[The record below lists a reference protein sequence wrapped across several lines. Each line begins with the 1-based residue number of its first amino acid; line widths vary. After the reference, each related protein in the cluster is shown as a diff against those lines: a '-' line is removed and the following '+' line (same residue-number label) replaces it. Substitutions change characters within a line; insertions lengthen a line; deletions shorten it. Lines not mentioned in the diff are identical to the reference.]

1 MFAPYGVPAD
11 VVAARCDARHASFAA
26 TKINVN
32 ALVLRDGKASGEVT
46 DEPVERGGFPQ
57 MRTWQEPTVR
67 SPGGG
72 PEYGDMILAL
82 RDFLD
87 DVAAAAPDTATT
99 VALAHDLRD
108 WSDRLAPA
116 AVPERKR
123 IFARRLDLPGR
134 GQTMSPNFIPV
145 TGNHESVRGKVTFGQ
160 YFLGGGGAVH
170 GGAIPLLFDEV
181 LGRLASSGDR
191 APARTAYL
199 HTDFRSIT
207 PVGAELAVRAWFVS
221 EQGRKRLLRATIT
234 HGDTLCAE
242 AEGLFIELRPD
253 QP

>member
-1 MFAPYGVPAD
+1 
-11 VVAARCDARHASFAA
+11 
-26 TKINVN
+26 
-32 ALVLRDGKASGEVT
+32 
-46 DEPVERGGFPQ
+46 
-57 MRTWQEPTVR
+57 MRTWQEPAVR

-72 PEYGDMILAL
+72 AEYGDMIAAL

-87 DVAAAAPDTATT
+87 HVAAAAPDTSTI
-99 VALAHDLRD
+99 VALKQDLRG
-108 WSDRLAPA
+108 WADRLAQS
-116 AVPERKR
+116 AVPEQRQ

-134 GQTMSPNFIPV
+134 GQTMSPNFIP
-145 TGNHESVRGKVTFGQ
+145 TAGDHEKVEGSVTFGR

-207 PVGAELAVRAWFVS
+207 PVGEELAVRAWFVS
-221 EQGRKRLLRATIT
+221 EQGRKRVLRAQLT

>member
-1 MFAPYGVPAD
+1 
-11 VVAARCDARHASFAA
+11 
-26 TKINVN
+26 
-32 ALVLRDGKASGEVT
+32 VT
-46 DEPVERGGFPQ
+46 HELGTQGGFPP
-57 MRTWQEPTVR
+57 MRTWQEPAVR

-72 PEYGDMILAL
+72 AEYGEMIAAL

-87 DVAAAAPDTATT
+87 HVAAAAPDAATT
-99 VALAHDLRD
+99 VALKQDLNG
-108 WSDRLAPA
+108 WADRLAQS
-116 AVPERKR
+116 AVPERR
-123 IFARRLDLPGR
+123 QIFARRLDLPGR
-134 GQTMSPNFIPV
+134 GQTMSPNFIPIA
-145 TGNHESVRGKVTFGQ
+145 GDHEKVEGTVTFGR

-207 PVGAELAVRAWFVS
+207 PVGEELAVRAWFVS
-221 EQGRKRLLRATIT
+221 EQGRKRILRAQLT

>member
-1 MFAPYGVPAD
+1 VTEEQAP
-11 VVAARCDARHASFAA
+11 
-26 TKINVN
+26 
-32 ALVLRDGKASGEVT
+32 
-46 DEPVERGGFPQ
+46 RGGFPP
-57 MRTWQEPTVR
+57 MRSWQEPTVR

-72 PEYGDMILAL
+72 PEYGDMIAAL
-82 RDFLD
+82 RDFLNG
-87 DVAAAAPDTATT
+87 VAAAAPTTATT
-99 VALAHDLRD
+99 VELAQDLRV
-108 WSDRLAPA
+108 WADRLIEV
-116 AVPERKR
+116 AVPERR
-123 IFARRLDLPGR
+123 QIFARRLDLPGR
-134 GQTMSPNFIPV
+134 GQTMSPNFIPAA
-145 TGNHESVRGKVTFGQ
+145 GDHRSVEGTVTFGR

-207 PVGAELAVRAWFVS
+207 PIDEELSVRAWFVS
-221 EQGRKRLLRATIT
+221 EQGRKRILRAELN

-242 AEGLFIELRPD
+242 AEGLFIQLRPD

>member
-1 MFAPYGVPAD
+1 
-11 VVAARCDARHASFAA
+11 
-26 TKINVN
+26 
-32 ALVLRDGKASGEVT
+32 
-46 DEPVERGGFPQ
+46 
-57 MRTWQEPTVR
+57 MRTWQEPAVR

-72 PEYGDMILAL
+72 AEYGDMIATL

-87 DVAAAAPDTATT
+87 NVAAAAPDAATT
-99 VALAHDLRD
+99 VALAHDLTN
-108 WSDRLAPA
+108 WAERLARS
-116 AVPERKR
+116 AVPERR
-123 IFARRLDLPGR
+123 QIFARRLDLPGR

-145 TGNHESVRGKVTFGQ
+145 RGDREHVEGTVTFGR

-207 PVGAELAVRAWFVS
+207 PVGVKLGVRAWFVS
-221 EQGRKRLLRATIT
+221 EQGRKRILRAQLT

>member
-1 MFAPYGVPAD
+1 VLAD
-11 VVAARCDARHASFAA
+11 FVSTCCDARHASIAA
-26 TKINVN
+26 VKINVN
-32 ALVLRDGKASGEVT
+32 ALVFGDDELVGELTDGDT
-46 DEPVERGGFPQ
+46 TLGGFPP

-72 PEYGDMILAL
+72 AEYGDMIAAL

-87 DVAAAAPDTATT
+87 DVAAAAPNTATT
-99 VALAHDLRD
+99 VALTQDLKG
-108 WSDRLAPA
+108 WSDRLAQA
-116 AVPERKR
+116 AVPERR
-123 IFARRLDLPGR
+123 QLFARRLDLPGR
-134 GQTMSPNFIPV
+134 GQTMAPNFIP
-145 TGNHESVRGKVTFGQ
+145 TAGDHTSVEGTVPFGR

-207 PVGAELAVRAWFVS
+207 PVGEELAVRAWFVS

>member
-1 MFAPYGVPAD
+1 MTHKLG
-11 VVAARCDARHASFAA
+11 
-26 TKINVN
+26 TQ
-32 ALVLRDGKASGEVT
+32 
-46 DEPVERGGFPQ
+46 GGFPP
-57 MRTWQEPTVR
+57 MRTWQEPAVR

-72 PEYGDMILAL
+72 AEYGEMIAAL

-87 DVAAAAPDTATT
+87 HVAAAAPDAATT
-99 VALAHDLRD
+99 VALKQDLNE
-108 WSDRLAPA
+108 WADRLAQS
-116 AVPERKR
+116 AVPERR
-123 IFARRLDLPGR
+123 QIFARRLDLPGR
-134 GQTMSPNFIPV
+134 GQTMSPNFISIA
-145 TGNHESVRGKVTFGQ
+145 GDHEKVEGTVTFGR

-207 PVGAELAVRAWFVS
+207 PVGEELAIRAWFVS
-221 EQGRKRLLRATIT
+221 EQGRKRILRAQLT

>member
-1 MFAPYGVPAD
+1 
-11 VVAARCDARHASFAA
+11 
-26 TKINVN
+26 
-32 ALVLRDGKASGEVT
+32 
-46 DEPVERGGFPQ
+46 

-72 PEYGDMILAL
+72 AEYGDMIAAL
-82 RDFLD
+82 RHFLD

-99 VALAHDLRD
+99 VALTRDLVN
-108 WSDRLAPA
+108 WADRLSEA
-116 AVPERKR
+116 AVPERKQ

-134 GQTMSPNFIPV
+134 GQTMSPNFIPTAGDDERV
-145 TGNHESVRGKVTFGQ
+145 EGTVTFGR

-207 PVGAELAVRAWFVS
+207 PVGEELAVRARFVS
-221 EQGRKRLLRATIT
+221 EQGRKRLLRAELS

-242 AEGLFIELRPD
+242 AEGLFVVLRPD

>member
-1 MFAPYGVPAD
+1 
-11 VVAARCDARHASFAA
+11 
-26 TKINVN
+26 
-32 ALVLRDGKASGEVT
+32 
-46 DEPVERGGFPQ
+46 
-57 MRTWQEPTVR
+57 MRSWQEPTVR

-72 PEYGDMILAL
+72 PEYGDMIAAL

-87 DVAAAAPDTATT
+87 DVAAAAPDTATIE
-99 VALAHDLRD
+99 ALTKDLKS
-108 WSDRLAPA
+108 WADRLSPD
-116 AVPERKR
+116 AVPERR
-123 IFARRLDLPGR
+123 QIFARRLDLPGR

-145 TGNHESVRGKVTFGQ
+145 AGDHESVQGTVTFGR

-199 HTDFRSIT
+199 HTDYRSIT
-207 PVGAELAVRAWFVS
+207 PIGEELVVRAWFVS
-221 EQGRKRLLRATIT
+221 EQGRKRILRAELR

-242 AEGLFIELRPD
+242 AEGLFIVLRPD

>member
-1 MFAPYGVPAD
+1 V
-11 VVAARCDARHASFAA
+11 
-26 TKINVN
+26 
-32 ALVLRDGKASGEVT
+32 GEVT
-46 DEPVERGGFPQ
+46 DELATRGGFPP

-67 SPGGG
+67 NPGGG
-72 PEYGDMILAL
+72 AEYGDMIAAL

-99 VALAHDLRD
+99 EALARDLRS
-108 WSDRLAPA
+108 WSDRLEGL
-116 AVPERKR
+116 AVPERR
-123 IFARRLDLPGR
+123 QIFARRLDLPGR
-134 GQTMSPNFIPV
+134 GQTMSPNFIPAA
-145 TGNHESVRGKVTFGQ
+145 GDDQSVQGTVTFGR

-207 PVGAELAVRAWFVS
+207 PVGEELAVRAWFVS
-221 EQGRKRLLRATIT
+221 EHGRKRILRAELT

-242 AEGLFIELRPD
+242 AEGLFVVLRPD

>member
-1 MFAPYGVPAD
+1 
-11 VVAARCDARHASFAA
+11 
-26 TKINVN
+26 
-32 ALVLRDGKASGEVT
+32 
-46 DEPVERGGFPQ
+46 

-72 PEYGDMILAL
+72 AEYGDMIGAL
-82 RDFLD
+82 RNFLD
-87 DVAAAAPDTATT
+87 DVAAAAPDAATT
-99 VALAHDLRD
+99 VALTDDLNR
-108 WSDRLAPA
+108 WADRLAKS
-116 AVPERKR
+116 AVPERR
-123 IFARRLDLPGR
+123 QIFARRLDLPGR
-134 GQTMSPNFIPV
+134 GQTMSPSFIPIAGDREKV
-145 TGNHESVRGKVTFGQ
+145 AGTVTFGR

-207 PVGAELAVRAWFVS
+207 PVGVELAVRAWFVS
-221 EQGRKRLLRATIT
+221 EQGRKRILRAELN

>member
-1 MFAPYGVPAD
+1 MAQRLTRA
-11 VVAARCDARHASFAA
+11 CDARHASIAA
-26 TKINVN
+26 PEINVN
-32 ALVLRDGKASGEVT
+32 ALVFGDERADCAVT
-46 DEPVERGGFPQ
+46 DEATARGGFPP

-72 PEYGDMILAL
+72 AEYGDMIAAL
-82 RDFLD
+82 RVFLD

-99 VALAHDLRD
+99 VALTQDLVD
-108 WSDRLAPA
+108 WADRLSEA
-116 AVPERKR
+116 AVPERKQ

-134 GQTMSPNFIPV
+134 GQTMSPNFIPTAGDDERV
-145 TGNHESVRGKVTFGQ
+145 EGTVTFGR

-207 PVGAELAVRAWFVS
+207 PVGEELAVWAWFVS
-221 EQGRKRLLRATIT
+221 EQGRKRLLRAELK

>member
-1 MFAPYGVPAD
+1 MDP
-11 VVAARCDARHASFAA
+11 
-26 TKINVN
+26 
-32 ALVLRDGKASGEVT
+32 
-46 DEPVERGGFPQ
+46 GGFPQ

-72 PEYGDMILAL
+72 PKYGDMIVAL

-87 DVAAAAPDTATT
+87 NVAAAAPDTATT

-116 AVPERKR
+116 AVAERKQ

-134 GQTMSPNFIPV
+134 GQTMSPSFIPV
-145 TGNHESVRGKVTFGQ
+145 TGDTESVQGTVTFGR

-207 PVGAELAVRAWFVS
+207 PVGEELAVRAWFVS

>member
-1 MFAPYGVPAD
+1 
-11 VVAARCDARHASFAA
+11 
-26 TKINVN
+26 
-32 ALVLRDGKASGEVT
+32 
-46 DEPVERGGFPQ
+46 
-57 MRTWQEPTVR
+57 
-67 SPGGG
+67 
-72 PEYGDMILAL
+72 MIAAL

-87 DVAAAAPDTATT
+87 HVAAAAPDTSTI
-99 VALAHDLRD
+99 VALKEDLRG
-108 WSDRLAPA
+108 WADRLAQSA
-116 AVPERKR
+116 APEQRQ

-134 GQTMSPNFIPV
+134 GQTMSPNFIP
-145 TGNHESVRGKVTFGQ
+145 TAGDHEKVEGSVTFGR

-207 PVGAELAVRAWFVS
+207 PVGEELAVRAWFVS
-221 EQGRKRLLRATIT
+221 EQGRKRVLRAQLT
-234 HGDTLCAE
+234 HSNTLCAE

>member
-1 MFAPYGVPAD
+1 
-11 VVAARCDARHASFAA
+11 
-26 TKINVN
+26 
-32 ALVLRDGKASGEVT
+32 
-46 DEPVERGGFPQ
+46 

-72 PEYGDMILAL
+72 AEYGEMIAAL
-82 RDFLD
+82 RGFLD

-99 VALAHDLRD
+99 MALAKDLRD

-116 AVPERKR
+116 AVGERKQ

-145 TGNHESVRGKVTFGQ
+145 AGDAESVQGTVTFGR

-207 PVGAELAVRAWFVS
+207 PVGEELAVWAWFVS
-221 EQGRKRLLRATIT
+221 EKGRKRLLRATLT
-234 HGDTLCAE
+234 HGGTLCAE
-242 AEGLFIELRPD
+242 AEGLFVELRPD

>member
-1 MFAPYGVPAD
+1 MTE
-11 VVAARCDARHASFAA
+11 ARD
-26 TKINVN
+26 T
-32 ALVLRDGKASGEVT
+32 
-46 DEPVERGGFPQ
+46 EPRGGFPP

-72 PEYGDMILAL
+72 SEYGDMIAAL

-87 DVAAAAPDTATT
+87 DVAAAAPDAATT
-99 VALAHDLRD
+99 VALTDDLNR
-108 WSDRLAPA
+108 WADRLAQS
-116 AVPERKR
+116 AVPERR
-123 IFARRLDLPGR
+123 QIFARRLDLPGR
-134 GQTMSPNFIPV
+134 GQTMSPSFIPIAGDREKV
-145 TGNHESVRGKVTFGQ
+145 AGTVTFGR

-181 LGRLASSGDR
+181 LGRLASSGGR

-207 PVGAELAVRAWFVS
+207 PVGVELAVRAWFVS
-221 EQGRKRLLRATIT
+221 EQGRKRTLRAQLS

>member
-1 MFAPYGVPAD
+1 MTGA
-11 VVAARCDARHASFAA
+11 HE
-26 TKINVN
+26 T
-32 ALVLRDGKASGEVT
+32 EQ
-46 DEPVERGGFPQ
+46 RGGFPP

-72 PEYGDMILAL
+72 TKYGDMIAAL

-87 DVAAAAPDTATT
+87 DVAAAAPDAATT
-99 VALAHDLRD
+99 VALTNDLNR
-108 WSDRLAPA
+108 WAERLAQS
-116 AVPERKR
+116 AVPERR
-123 IFARRLDLPGR
+123 QIFARRLDLPGR
-134 GQTMSPNFIPV
+134 GQTMSPSFIPIAGDREKV
-145 TGNHESVRGKVTFGQ
+145 EGTVTFGR

-181 LGRLASSGDR
+181 LGRLASSGGR

-207 PVGAELAVRAWFVS
+207 PVGVDLGVRAWFVS
-221 EQGRKRLLRATIT
+221 EQGRKRTLRARLT

>member
-1 MFAPYGVPAD
+1 MMETH
-11 VVAARCDARHASFAA
+11 DA
-26 TKINVN
+26 
-32 ALVLRDGKASGEVT
+32 
-46 DEPVERGGFPQ
+46 EPRGGFPP

-67 SPGGG
+67 NPGGG
-72 PEYGDMILAL
+72 AEYGDMICAL
-82 RDFLD
+82 RNFLD
-87 DVAAAAPDTATT
+87 DVAAAAPDAA
-99 VALAHDLRD
+99 ALVTLTDDLNR
-108 WSDRLAPA
+108 WAERLAES
-116 AVPERKR
+116 AVPERR
-123 IFARRLDLPGR
+123 QIFARRLDLPGR
-134 GQTMSPNFIPV
+134 GQTMSPCFTPIAGDRETV
-145 TGNHESVRGKVTFGQ
+145 TGTVTFGR

-181 LGRLASSGDR
+181 LGRLASSGGR

-221 EQGRKRLLRATIT
+221 EQGRKRILRAELT

>member
-1 MFAPYGVPAD
+1 
-11 VVAARCDARHASFAA
+11 
-26 TKINVN
+26 
-32 ALVLRDGKASGEVT
+32 
-46 DEPVERGGFPQ
+46 

-72 PEYGDMILAL
+72 AEYGDMIAAL

-87 DVAAAAPDTATT
+87 DLAAAAPDTATT
-99 VALAHDLRD
+99 VALTRDLVH
-108 WSDRLAPA
+108 WADRLSEA
-116 AVPERKR
+116 AVPERKQ

-134 GQTMSPNFIPV
+134 GQTMSPNFIPTAGDDERV
-145 TGNHESVRGKVTFGQ
+145 EGTVTFGR

-207 PVGAELAVRAWFVS
+207 PVGKELAVRAWFVS
-221 EQGRKRLLRATIT
+221 EQGRKRLLRAELS